1 MIEYDQVPENL
12 INPRDT
18 LLDAVITI
26 GEAARMTGLSDS
38 TLRKY
43 ESAGVIRFERTG
55 GGYRMLSLEDLE
67 RVRMIQQLI
76 KTKGL
81 TLAGIRRLWSL
92 LPCWELKGCSDEEL
106 ALCEVILSRD
116 RQDPCWVNQDFQG
129 SCDHQKCRCCEVYR
143 SAAACTE
150 DLKGM
155 LFDLMLGR
163 ASVRSDKRLPMSR
176 NKTEGDEQ
184 A

>member
-43 ESAGVIRFERTG
+43 ESAGVIRYARTG

-67 RVRMIQQLI
+67 RVRLVQHLI
-76 KTKGL
+76 KAKGL

-92 LPCWELKGCSDEEL
+92 LPCWEFKGCTEEDR
-106 ALCEVILSRD
+106 ALCEVVKSRE
-116 RQDPCWVNQDFQG
+116 RQDPCWVIQDFQG
-129 SCDHQKCRCCEVYR
+129 SCDQTKCRSCEVYR
-143 SAAACTE
+143 TAASCTE

-163 ASVRSDKRLPMSR
+163 ESSHIDKR
-176 NKTEGDEQ
+176 
-184 A
+184 